1 MNDEA
6 SRFRQRIACIS
17 DSSRFEIVLLLSA
30 GDLCVSAVARRIGR
44 SQSCTT
50 RHLQALQR
58 LGLVRGRRDGKQ
70 VLFEVCA
77 AEPEI
82 RMVIEAAGA
91 GVSTGPGSWEAGA
104 PPGTMGPDAR
114 RATTRSGRSGRA
126 PAAKRARPGPT
137 PLADPGGQIDPPIAR
152 STEPDSDFAP
162 VAADFG
168 AQAVA
173 SDLEWSDDAE
183 RVRPATAPVRHDL
196 EDYLL

>member
-77 AEPEI
+77 TEPEI

-91 GVSTGPGSWEAGA
+91 GVSAGPASWVGAAAPLDTAAAGA
-104 PPGTMGPDAR
+104 R
-114 RATTRSGRSGRA
+114 RPAKRSGEAVRPKQTR
-126 PAAKRARPGPT
+126 PAAIPA
-137 PLADPGGQIDPPIAR
+137 
-152 STEPDSDFAP
+152 SDQ
-162 VAADFG
+162 VGRLDEGLAAD
-168 AQAVA
+168 VA
-173 SDLEWSDDAE
+173 SDLDAPTQVASDREWSDDAE
-183 RVRPATAPVRHDL
+183 RARPAVAPRRHDL